1 MLRVMVRV
9 GTWVMV
15 RLCLR
20 VKVRVCVRAMPMV
33 RVDFIFRVGVG

>member
-1 MLRVMVRV
+1 
-9 GTWVMV
+9 MV

-20 VKVRVCVRAMPMV
+20 VKVRVCVRAMPMI